1 MKPDIEVLDEALALV
16 EGDGRWC
23 KGAYCRQ
30 EGLFESFCLEGAL
43 AYANGYLFERE
54 SSGSSVELAMQWY
67 RLKYLVLQAS
77 GADELL
83 NGSLCGWNDRE
94 DTSQED
100 AILALKV
107 ARGNLENS

>member
-43 AYANGYLFERE
+43 AYANGYLFENTAALP
-54 SSGSSVELAMQWY
+54 ELAMQWY
-67 RLKYLVLQAS
+67 RLKHLVLQAS
-77 GADELL
+77 GADESLI
-83 NGSLCGWNDRE
+83 GSLCAWNDRE